1 MPMRNRA
8 LPSSTEMMKELFKAT
23 RKRCA
28 GFRKLLAKVVRV
40 LILSPVLNIT
50 KARASLKTSRRR
62 YGGYAKQLV
71 KGMVLRRSPSLA
83 SVHLSTTL
91 YLG

>member
-1 MPMRNRA
+1 MV
-8 LPSSTEMMKELFKAT
+8 KELFKTT

-28 GFRKLLAKVVRV
+28 GFRKLLAKAVRV
-40 LILSPVLNIT
+40 LILSPVLNTT
-50 KARASLKTSRRR
+50 KARASLKIPRRR

-71 KGMVLRRSPSLA
+71 KGMAMRRSPPLA